1 MPPDGY
7 TTVTVSDNLAEKLVR
22 IMNRHDRPSYAEAI
36 KYTVDSTLVRED
48 DITVKE
54 LVQLL
59 AERVD
64 ELE

>member
-7 TTVTVSDNLAEKLVR
+7 TTVTVSDELAEKLVR
-22 IMNRHDRPSYAEAI
+22 IMNRHNRPSSAEAI
-36 KYTVDSTLVRED
+36 KYAVDLTLVRED
-48 DITVKE
+48 DITIKE

-59 AERVD
+59 ADRVD